1 VRTLLIA
8 LAACLLL
15 AAPASAK
22 TPPKRKGGEVRRIHN
37 LPKGPLARFLARQ
50 LGPVKTVPKARHRG
64 LLAHTSAVSPNFV
77 ADSSGNQKL
86 YLVRSYDIPAD
97 DPSATRLAN
106 LSWTYDS
113 AVAAIAFDSYGAT
126 YAAQEL
132 LDQLKALQR
141 TDGSLDFAY
150 DVSDGDSVQQFR
162 TGTIAWVGYAA
173 MLHKLRTGNGKYNS
187 LISGVADWLLKRQS
201 ATTGLLT
208 GGPDVSWVSTQ
219 NNMVAYQFL
228 ASLATDPVGTLSSR
242 QLAGVA
248 SDIADGIDSTL
259 TITPAAGQLGFV
271 QGSNDPLRP
280 LDTQTLGVMYLL
292 ARGRPQDA
300 SKVLSYVNSAFR
312 VTGRSII
319 KSDDPATYNQTYTAK
334 GPLSGYRPYASGGP
348 DVIWQEGTAQMVWAS
363 GLLGQA
369 VGDLTGWSAVG
380 PLQAD
385 RTVTGSKV
393 NEYHV
398 WPASAAASWSLIAS
412 LGFPR

>member
-1 VRTLLIA
+1 MRLVVAVLSACLIA
-8 LAACLLL
+8 
-15 AAPASAK
+15 AAPAEAAK
-22 TPPKRKGGEVRRIHN
+22 RPPKRKGGEVRRVHS
-37 LPKGPLARFLARQ
+37 LPKGKLARFIARQ
-50 LGPVKTVPKARHRG
+50 VGPARTALAAASAATSIPGAVLDPSDRG
-64 LLAHTSAVSPNFV
+64 
-77 ADSSGNQKL
+77 KL
-86 YLVRSYDIPAD
+86 YLVRSYDIPSD
-97 DPSATRLAN
+97 DPSAKRLEN

-113 AVAAIAFDSYGAT
+113 AIGAIALDSYGARNQ
-126 YAAQEL
+126 AQQL
-132 LDQLKALQR
+132 LDQLAAVQR

-150 DVSDGDSVQQFR
+150 DVSNGGSVQLFR

-173 MLHKLRTGNGKYNS
+173 LVHRFLTGTTRYNS
-187 LISGVADWLLKRQS
+187 LIAGTAKWLLARRLPS
-201 ATTGLLT
+201 GLLA

-259 TITPAAGQLGFV
+259 TITPASGQLGFL

-280 LDTQTLGVMYLL
+280 LDAQTLGVMYLL
-292 ARGRPQDA
+292 ARGRPLDA
-300 SKVLSYVNSAFR
+300 HKVLNYVNSAFR
-312 VTGRSII
+312 VTGRSIT
-319 KSDDPATYNQTYTAK
+319 KSNDPATYNQTYTAK
-334 GPLSGYRPYASGGP
+334 GPLNGYRPYASAGP
-348 DVIWQEGTAQMVWAS
+348 DVIWQEGTAQMTWAS
-363 GLLGQA
+363 GLLGQP
-369 VGDLTGWSAVG
+369 VGDLSAWSAVG

-385 RTVTGSKV
+385 RTVTDSKV